1 MTPTADTR
9 RLSHGGTGGIY
20 RPEAAWTDR
29 SLRDPR
35 HLPGEPGRGGVNRR
49 RLLAWLGS
57 AGALGF
63 AGCSNQQ
70 GPTASPTDR
79 THTATGTRSPSPTR
93 RPATD
98 PSPSTAT
105 DSPTDT
111 DTETATETPTDTD
124 TEFFFYYT
132 SFTEIYTERET
143 PRDTETDSPP
153 SEEETATETP
163 HEGLQ
168 RTVSL
173 ASVDP
178 VPAGFEVEMEAE
190 LLRSRVTDAETAR
203 LRITTTN
210 TGSPRSISVA
220 PDDCSLLNRSK
231 GGSDRPAGLW
241 LHDPERAERIDR
253 DGSRWEADRD
263 SDEPR
268 AYAMYGC
275 LKKEYAE
282 GEAVSNEYVLWS
294 DYRVGG
300 YMEPGTYRWEE
311 EVSVSDGETPTGTA
325 DGNSFTW
332 GFSLT
337 VSEP

>member
-1 MTPTADTR
+1 M
-9 RLSHGGTGGIY
+9 
-20 RPEAAWTDR
+20 
-29 SLRDPR
+29 
-35 HLPGEPGRGGVNRR
+35 NRR

-70 GPTASPTDR
+70 GPTASETPR
-79 THTATGTRSPSPTR
+79 TGTATGTATSTPTR

-98 PSPSTAT
+98 SPTGT
-105 DSPTDT
+105 DSPTAT
-111 DTETATETPTDTD
+111 DAETATETPTDTETDSPTETATESD
-124 TEFFFYYT
+124 T
-132 SFTEIYTERET
+132 
-143 PRDTETDSPP
+143 PQDTETDSPTP
-153 SEEETATETP
+153 EEETATGTP

-173 ASVDP
+173 ASVDS
-178 VPAGFEVEMEAE
+178 VPAGFEVELEAE

-231 GGSDRPAGLW
+231 GGSDSPEGCW
-241 LHDPERAERIDR
+241 LHDPERADRLTR
-253 DGSRWEADRD
+253 DGNRWEADRD
-263 SDEPR
+263 PDEHR
-268 AYAMYGC
+268 AYAAYGC

-282 GEAVSNEYVLWS
+282 GESVSNEYVLWS
-294 DYRVGG
+294 DYQAEG

-311 EVSVSDGETPTGTA
+311 EVSVSEGATPTGTA

-332 GFSLT
+332 GFSLS

>member
-1 MTPTADTR
+1 M
-9 RLSHGGTGGIY
+9 
-20 RPEAAWTDR
+20 
-29 SLRDPR
+29 
-35 HLPGEPGRGGVNRR
+35 NRR

-57 AGALGF
+57 AGTIGF

-70 GPTASPTDR
+70 GPAASETPR
-79 THTATGTRSPSPTR
+79 TGTATGTASPSPTR

-98 PSPSTAT
+98 
-105 DSPTDT
+105 SPTDT
-111 DTETATETPTDTD
+111 DSPTATDAETATDTPTDAETD
-124 TEFFFYYT
+124 SPTTATESET
-132 SFTEIYTERET
+132 ET
-143 PRDTETDSPP
+143 PQDTETDSPTP
-153 SEEETATETP
+153 DEETATGTP
-163 HEGLQ
+163 HGGLQ

-173 ASVDP
+173 VSVDS
-178 VPAGFEVEMEAE
+178 VPTGFEVEIDAE
-190 LLRSRVTDAETAR
+190 LLRSRVTDAEPAR

-231 GGSDRPAGLW
+231 GGSDRPTGLW
-241 LHDPERAERIDR
+241 LHDPGQADRIDR
-253 DGSRWEADRD
+253 NGNRWEADRD

-268 AYAMYGC
+268 AYAAYGC

-282 GEAVSNEYVLWS
+282 GESVSNEYVLWS
-294 DYRVGG
+294 DYRVEG

-311 EVSVSDGETPTGTA
+311 EVSVSEGETPTGTT

-332 GFSLT
+332 GFSLS